1 MTARLIIVSGKGGVG
16 KTTLAHAITKELN
29 NRGLRA
35 YYTSFDQTCP
45 PEILKDGTPRF
56 ITSPEESSEIY
67 IGLKLN
73 SPLVA
78 KWVMKT
84 PFFKALFQV
93 LPPLGHMIL
102 LGHYIKELE
111 DDPNKFIV
119 LDSPASGHA
128 MSMMSSLGNFKEI
141 FKLGVLVEDIDRM
154 NGFLKKPGNV
164 KTIIASIPTEMSIE
178 EGIDL
183 KNFFQGWGIKSS
195 KLIINNSLNSEKV
208 TASSAPLAK
217 KKLIIENEILKRYP
231 ILNDSL
237 VLPQIFSHDKD
248 KVIGE
253 LAPFIKRVINE

>member
-35 YYTSFDQTCP
+35 YYTSFDQSCP
-45 PEILKDGTPRF
+45 PEILRDGTPRF
-56 ITSPEESSEIY
+56 ITTPEESSEIY

-111 DDPNKFIV
+111 DDPNKFII

-154 NGFLKKPGNV
+154 NRFLKTSENV
-164 KTIIASIPTEMSIE
+164 KTVVASIPTEMSIE

-183 KNFFQGWGIKSS
+183 KKFFHDWGIKNSE
-195 KLIINNSLNSEKV
+195 LVINNSLNSESI
-208 TASSAPLAK
+208 TSSNSPLAK
-217 KKLIIENEILKRYP
+217 KKLLIENEIMERYP
-231 ILNDSL
+231 SLNNSL
-237 VLPQIFSHDKD
+237 VLPQIFSHNKE
-248 KVIGE
+248 KIIEE
-253 LAPFIKRVINE
+253 LAPFIKRIINE